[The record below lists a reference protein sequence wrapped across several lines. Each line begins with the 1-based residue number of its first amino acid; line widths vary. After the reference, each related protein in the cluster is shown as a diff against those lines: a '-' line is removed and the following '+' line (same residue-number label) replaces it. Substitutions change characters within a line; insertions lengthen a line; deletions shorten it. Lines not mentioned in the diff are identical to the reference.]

1 MTDDTHP
8 DVREGTF
15 LVTHADEASAVLKDV
30 EEGQVHTLAAN
41 PGVETHDAVEGTVA
55 PEPPMQVTWRLVA
68 VDRRQSLS
76 VAESSEPPTA
86 QERAIAAEQDVG
98 ELTREP
104 RAGDGEIHVITVPD
118 DEAETRDAVADVLDD
133 PEATLSRAARLGVA
147 RVEVRSEPG
156 VVSVRYMP

>member
-1 MTDDTHP
+1 MTDDT
-8 DVREGTF
+8 DDAREGTF
-15 LVTHADEASAVLKDV
+15 LVTHADEDSAVLKDV
-30 EEGQVHTLAAN
+30 DEGQVHTLSDN

-55 PEPPMQVTWRLVA
+55 PEPPMEVTWRLVEIA
-68 VDRRQSLS
+68 GRRSLS
-76 VAESSEPPTA
+76 LAESAEPPTQ
-86 QERAIAAEQDVG
+86 QERAIAADQDVG

-118 DEAETRDAVADVLDD
+118 DEDETRDAVADILDD
-133 PEATLSRAARLGVA
+133 EEATLGRAARLGVA